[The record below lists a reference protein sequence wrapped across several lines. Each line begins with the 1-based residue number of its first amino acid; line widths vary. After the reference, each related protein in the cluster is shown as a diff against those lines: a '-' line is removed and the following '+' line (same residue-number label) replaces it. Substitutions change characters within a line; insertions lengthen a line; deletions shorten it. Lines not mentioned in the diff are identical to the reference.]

1 MKQRIITGVLFTL
14 AILAFVIPAYFY
26 SGFAIVLTAIVAV
39 IAAYEMTEALQ
50 AKMIR
55 NVSAALNIGAALS
68 LIPVGLYFLQSSPYV
83 AFTGYALAAV
93 MFSMLVVIMPLL
105 LHAADGKFTDGM
117 AIAGASLYLSFPLA
131 CANLSVLF
139 LRNGWLF
146 FVLGLFAPWIS
157 DVFAYFTGV
166 LIGRHKIVP
175 HISPKKTWEG
185 CVGGAVGCAAVIA
198 VVYSLIIYPSM
209 ATRLSFPAFLI
220 ASILV
225 GLLLSVVSQFGDWT
239 ASAVKR
245 WAGIKDFGTLL
256 PGHGGIL
263 DRFDSAFFTLPVA
276 FAFGLLLI

>member
-26 SGFAIVLTAIVAV
+26 TGFAVLLTAIVAV
-39 IAAYEMTEALQ
+39 ISAYEMTQALQ
-50 AKMIR
+50 AKEIR

-68 LIPVGLYFLQSSPYV
+68 LLPVGLFFFLSSPYV
-83 AFTGYALAAV
+83 AFTVYALAAV
-93 MFSMLVVIMPLL
+93 MFSMIVVIMPLL
-105 LHAADGKFTDGM
+105 FHASDGKFSEGI
-117 AIAGASLYLSFPLA
+117 AIAGTSLYLSFPLA
-131 CANLSVLF
+131 CANISVLF
-139 LRNGWLF
+139 LRNGWLY

-185 CVGGAVGCAAVIA
+185 CVGGAIGCAAVIA
-198 VVYSLIIYPSM
+198 TVFSLVIYPNM
-209 ATRLSFPAFLI
+209 ETRLSFPVFLV
-220 ASILV
+220 ASVTAGIV
-225 GLLLSVVSQFGDWT
+225 LSVVSQFGDWT

-256 PGHGGIL
+256 PGHGGIM

-276 FAFGLLLI
+276 FAFGLLLT